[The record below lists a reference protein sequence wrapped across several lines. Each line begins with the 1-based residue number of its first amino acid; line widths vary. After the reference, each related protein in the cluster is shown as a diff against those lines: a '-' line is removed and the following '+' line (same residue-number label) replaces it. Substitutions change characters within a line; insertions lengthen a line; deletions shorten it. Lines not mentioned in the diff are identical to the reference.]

1 MVKIRL
7 MRMGAKK
14 RPFFRVVVADS
25 RSPRDGRFIENIGR
39 YHPLSDPSVIEINEE
54 RALHWLGVGAQ
65 PTDSVRNL
73 LAKAGIWEKFSA
85 EPAKDKKVA
94 GKRTTAARAAAA
106 AAAAA
111 AKVPAA
117 EAAAPQPVVAEPA
130 AVEVPPEESAP
141 EEAAAEESAPE
152 EASAEESAPEEAAAE
167 ESAPEEAAPEESA
180 PEEASGDSAS
190 EDTDS

>member
-39 YHPLSDPSVIEINEE
+39 YHPLSEPSVIEIDEE

-73 LAKAGIWEKFSA
+73 LVKAGIWEKFSTTPI
-85 EPAKDKKVA
+85 EKPKA
-94 GKRTTAARAAAA
+94 GARTTAARASAAK
-106 AAAAA
+106 AAA
-111 AKVPAA
+111 AKASAPAETPAKAPAPAPAEIAAAEPEPEEPAA
-117 EAAAPQPVVAEPA
+117 EEAPPEQAEGEAPQ
-130 AVEVPPEESAP
+130 EEAP
-141 EEAAAEESAPE
+141 QEEAAAEEE
-152 EASAEESAPEEAAAE
+152 
-167 ESAPEEAAPEESA
+167 PEESA
-180 PEEASGDSAS
+180 ESGTEE
-190 EDTDS
+190 EDAGS

>member
-106 AAAAA
+106 AA
-111 AKVPAA
+111 KVPAA
-117 EAAAPQPVVAEPA
+117 ETAAPQPVVAKPA
-130 AVEVPPEESAP
+130 AEEAPPEEPAP
-141 EEAAAEESAPE
+141 EEAAAEEA
-152 EASAEESAPEEAAAE
+152 APEEAAAD
-167 ESAPEEAAPEESA
+167 
-180 PEEASGDSAS
+180 SGS